1 MKIGYLGPKNSFTY
15 RAACESFLNEEMVP
29 FGSIP
34 LCIQALVAGDIQRA
48 VVPNENSLEGSV
60 HATIDTLFRQKEL
73 IIEQEVILPINHQL
87 LTIQSGQLIS
97 KIISHPQ
104 ALAQCT
110 EFLQHNFPDV
120 PIEAV
125 ASTTAAAVFV
135 AEHPAEPVAAI
146 ASKEAAHAYG
156 LFIQEKN
163 IQDTTSNQTRFW
175 ILQKDTNE
183 SDVFHDKATK
193 ATIYVTL
200 PTNRPGSLHQI
211 LAAFG
216 WRGID
221 LSKIESRPLKTSLGE
236 YFFVID
242 LVLNQ
247 PWALIENA
255 LEEIR
260 MLDCNVHLLGTYAVK
275 EIGEGNEREG
285 NHSLRGC

>member
-1 MKIGYLGPKNSFTY
+1 
-15 RAACESFLNEEMVP
+15 MVP

-87 LTIQSGQLIS
+87 LTIQSGQPIS

-104 ALAQCT
+104 ALAQCA

-156 LFIQEKN
+156 LFIQEK
-163 IQDTTSNQTRFW
+163 ISR
-175 ILQKDTNE
+175 IRL
-183 SDVFHDKATK
+183 ATK
-193 ATIYVTL
+193 LVF
-200 PTNRPGSLHQI
+200 GSCKRHK
-211 LAAFG
+211 
-216 WRGID
+216 R
-221 LSKIESRPLKTSLGE
+221 IERFP
-236 YFFVID
+236 
-242 LVLNQ
+242 
-247 PWALIENA
+247 
-255 LEEIR
+255 
-260 MLDCNVHLLGTYAVK
+260 
-275 EIGEGNEREG
+275 
-285 NHSLRGC
+285 